1 MLFYN
6 FILGIS
12 SIQTFL
18 LNELMFQDLS
28 ILKFFITVF
37 YFINFVVTFKV
48 YLLVGTKDGL
58 KLNVMS
64 IYSLLVGASK
74 FEKT

>member
-1 MLFYN
+1 MTVCKNDL
-6 FILGIS
+6 ISQAKCMGIKNS
-12 SIQTFL
+12 C
-18 LNELMFQDLS
+18 
-28 ILKFFITVF
+28 TVF

-48 YLLVGTKDGL
+48 YLLVGTKDWL

>member
-1 MLFYN
+1 M
-6 FILGIS
+6 GIKNS
-12 SIQTFL
+12 C
-18 LNELMFQDLS
+18 
-28 ILKFFITVF
+28 TVF

-48 YLLVGTKDGL
+48 YLLVGTKDWL

>member
-1 MLFYN
+1 M
-6 FILGIS
+6 GIKNS
-12 SIQTFL
+12 C
-18 LNELMFQDLS
+18 
-28 ILKFFITVF
+28 TVF